1 MHLESKLV
9 ATFMDDLT
17 LGGPRG
23 IHDTVVVV
31 ADTEYISNKEQLT
44 DLLINASKS
53 EIISHGPD
61 LLPRNTIQQILFFFR
76 NQMRQT
82 FWEHLSSQ
90 TGRWML
96 L

>member
-1 MHLESKLV
+1 
-9 ATFMDDLT
+9 MDDLT
-17 LGGPRG
+17 LGGVRG

-61 LLPRNTIQQILFFFR
+61 LLPRNTIQQILFF
-76 NQMRQT
+76 
-82 FWEHLSSQ
+82 SQ
-90 TGRWML
+90 PDEADL
-96 L
+96 LGALLFTDRKMDAALISCCAE